1 MNPLCRDGYRPS
13 VCQVLVNNQW
23 HVYNGHGVDTEASL
37 DWYSTNFTEFAR
49 GAYPTKYNNIS
60 QGLSSADSIFYKF
73 KSVVEVDA

>member
-1 MNPLCRDGYRPS
+1 MEVLRHNESKPS
-13 VCQVLVNNQW
+13 VCKILVNGQW
-23 HVYNGHGVDTEASL
+23 LVYNGHGKDTEASR